1 MPFAWKL
8 RVLTTRPPGCRTRS
22 RSPSSSPRPPKTT
35 TRPPRR
41 ASLRGCATA
50 GTPSRCRRRLCYVQS
65 PLEQLKWEQQI
76 KEQKDSGGYTCNFS
90 ENCSLHHSYSNEY
103 TTK

>member
-50 GTPSRCRRRLCYVQS
+50 GTPSRCRRRMEGKYQRPARFRAVAES
-65 PLEQLKWEQQI
+65 GRMKDERMKPLPNWRAGSI
-76 KEQKDSGGYTCNFS
+76 
-90 ENCSLHHSYSNEY
+90 
-103 TTK
+103 